1 MKADIGS
8 LCQTR
13 WARRTAIHARRLN
26 RVIKDA
32 VTRLVARGDGSPF
45 DLVRQRPRALR
56 LFLGLD
62 LRCTCHRLV
71 RCEFCAVILSL
82 DSIVGTPILAVE
94 TTVTPALASQSFEP
108 VPDGRSRVPP
118 FHQMLATGL
127 TAGAQLPCSLL
138 CGGRFAFP
146 SSSYSFRPSSLLCA
160 R

>member
-26 RVIKDA
+26 RVVEGA

-45 DLVRQRPRALR
+45 DLVRQRLRALR

-82 DSIVGTPILAVE
+82 DWIARTPILAVK
-94 TTVTPALASQSFEP
+94 TSLTPALASQEFWHRRVSSP
-108 VPDGRSRVPP
+108 SRMAAAAIPI
-118 FHQMLATGL
+118 A
-127 TAGAQLPCSLL
+127 
-138 CGGRFAFP
+138 
-146 SSSYSFRPSSLLCA
+146 
-160 R
+160 